1 MIMNEPERI
10 KRLEEHLT
18 FLKVKH
24 EDQIMKL
31 TNLKQAHV
39 YCVIHGLSAQKYG
52 PILEKFIR
60 IKFNYNKNKA
70 EDCIGDCNKYG
81 KNTEIKVSLGGENHT
96 KFNYVQIRPN
106 HDCDTYIFTAYHLS
120 QDNCKSEGD
129 LYIFKI
135 SKMDIKNLIVSYGG
149 YAHGTIKEH
158 GKITIE
164 SLENDKSSK
173 EYALRPSINDNCWRA
188 LMLFRINESNL

>member
-1 MIMNEPERI
+1 MRS
-10 KRLEEHLT
+10 K
-18 FLKVKH
+18 
-24 EDQIMKL
+24 
-31 TNLKQAHV
+31 
-39 YCVIHGLSAQKYG
+39 
-52 PILEKFIR
+52 
-60 IKFNYNKNKA
+60 
-70 EDCIGDCNKYG
+70 
-81 KNTEIKVSLGGENHT
+81 NHT

>member
-1 MIMNEPERI
+1 MMNEAERV

-31 TNLKQAHV
+31 PTLKDANV

-60 IKFNYNKNKA
+60 IKYSYNKNKA
-70 EDCIGDCNKYG
+70 EDCIGDCNKDG

-120 QDNCKSEGD
+120 QDNCKSEGE

-135 SKMDIKNLIVSYGG
+135 SKSDIKNLIVSHGG

-164 SLENDKSSK
+164 SLENDKIIK
-173 EYALRPSINDNCWRA
+173 EYALRPSINDNCWKA
-188 LMLFRINESNL
+188 LLPFRIQENDL

>member
-1 MIMNEPERI
+1 MNKADRI

-31 TNLKQAHV
+31 TTLQEANV

-70 EDCIGDCNKYG
+70 EDCIGDCNKNG
-81 KNTEIKVSLGGENHT
+81 KNTEIKVSLGGENHM

-106 HDCDTYIFTAYHLS
+106 HDCDTYLFTAYHLS
-120 QDNCKSEGD
+120 QDNCKSEGE

-135 SKMDIKNLIVSYGG
+135 SKSDIKNLIVSHGG

-164 SLENDKSSK
+164 SLENDKIIK
-173 EYALRPSINDNCWRA
+173 EYALRPTINDNCWKA
-188 LMLFRINESNL
+188 LMSFRIQESDL